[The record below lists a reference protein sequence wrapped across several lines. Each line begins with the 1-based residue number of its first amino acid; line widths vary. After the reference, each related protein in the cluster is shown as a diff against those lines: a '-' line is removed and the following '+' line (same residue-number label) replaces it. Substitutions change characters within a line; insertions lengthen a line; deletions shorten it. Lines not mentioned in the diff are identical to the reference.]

1 MEMAMATVI
10 FSELMATIM
19 AIIIQ
24 VIIMAMEMEAE
35 IILLAT
41 ERTMETETLVAIM
54 GMVTEMGIVVWI
66 YIHLISFGNKHLK
79 IMVQLAIPTKT
90 TMIIMDTLIPFRIS
104 TMESTTVITITM
116 DFLQE
121 TIMEMVIWEQEMGMA
136 TGTAT
141 AN

>member
-54 GMVTEMGIVVWI
+54 GMVTEMGIVV
-66 YIHLISFGNKHLK
+66 
-79 IMVQLAIPTKT
+79 
-90 TMIIMDTLIPFRIS
+90 
-104 TMESTTVITITM
+104 
-116 DFLQE
+116 
-121 TIMEMVIWEQEMGMA
+121 
-136 TGTAT
+136 
-141 AN
+141 

>member
-1 MEMAMATVI
+1 
-10 FSELMATIM
+10 
-19 AIIIQ
+19 
-24 VIIMAMEMEAE
+24 
-35 IILLAT
+35 
-41 ERTMETETLVAIM
+41 
-54 GMVTEMGIVVWI
+54 
-66 YIHLISFGNKHLK
+66 
-79 IMVQLAIPTKT
+79 MVQLAIPTKT

>member
-54 GMVTEMGIVVWI
+54 GMVTEMGIV
-66 YIHLISFGNKHLK
+66 
-79 IMVQLAIPTKT
+79 A
-90 TMIIMDTLIPFRIS
+90 
-104 TMESTTVITITM
+104 
-116 DFLQE
+116 
-121 TIMEMVIWEQEMGMA
+121 
-136 TGTAT
+136 
-141 AN
+141 